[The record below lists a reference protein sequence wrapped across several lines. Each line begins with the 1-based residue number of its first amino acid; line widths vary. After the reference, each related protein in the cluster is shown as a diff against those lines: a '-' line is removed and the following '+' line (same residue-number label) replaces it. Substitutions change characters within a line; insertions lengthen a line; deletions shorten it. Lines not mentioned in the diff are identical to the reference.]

1 MKTRLLKRL
10 RRQAKRYRYIEMCF
24 DLGTGKYVY
33 IIQDKYI
40 LEDGW
45 GNDKWD
51 EYTQKFYDLKSAKL
65 AIKEV
70 RRCYIMRIVRRKKI
84 NTANRKLKKI

>member
-1 MKTRLLKRL
+1 MKTRLLRRL
-10 RRQAKRYRYIEMCF
+10 RRQAKRYRYIEMCY
-24 DLGTGKYVY
+24 DCGTGEYVY
-33 IIQDKYI
+33 IIQDKY
-40 LEDGW
+40 LVEDGW

-51 EYTQKFYDLKSAKL
+51 ENVRKFYDLKSAKL

-70 RRCYIMRIVRRKKI
+70 RRSYILRTVRRKKI